1 MACKW
6 LKSLTWGKKIKISEV
21 AGEHLLISNTW
32 LSSPVSKGKAFWG
45 TAICMWI
52 DLHWKVPALRY
63 ENAFCFQRSW
73 DLGTFISPWHP
84 EGAERATS
92 ISEFKRV
99 IFVPS
104 PSSEGSSTSAVSNSQ
119 LKPRATRS
127 PAEQSWAYFI
137 PSWCQTQN
145 PQRGWKKV

>member
-1 MACKW
+1 MVKVPDMGEKNKDFWSGRRASPDFKHMIIFPCFKRKGLLRHSNMHVNRSA
-6 LKSLTWGKKIKISEV
+6 LKSASSQVWKCF
-21 AGEHLLISNTW
+21 LL
-32 LSSPVSKGKAFWG
+32 PK
-45 TAICMWI
+45 
-52 DLHWKVPALRY
+52 
-63 ENAFCFQRSW
+63 EW